1 MSEDLGIILAGG
13 LATRLRPVT
22 SVVSKQLLPVY
33 DKPVIFYPLTSLIL
47 AGFRR
52 IAIIS
57 TPAALPLYKE
67 LFGNG
72 SNLGLEFHYIE
83 QTKPDG
89 LASAFKLTEK
99 HINGANSALI
109 LGDNLFHGS
118 QFGQNLSK
126 YRDVKGAQIFAYA
139 VDNPSEFGVVSFS
152 ADGKALS
159 LEEKPVTPKSNWA
172 IPGFYFYDASVVERA
187 KSLKPS
193 HRGEYE
199 ITDLNQT
206 YLEDGILRVEKIP
219 RGTAWLDLGTPD
231 GLLDAGEYV
240 RTLQKRQGVPI
251 GSPEEAAWRMKR
263 ISDDEFKEIIESHPN
278 PHYRNLLKNAVG
290 TL

>member
-1 MSEDLGIILAGG
+1 MSEDIGIILAGG

-52 IAIIS
+52 IAFIS

-99 HINGANSALI
+99 LINGANSALI

-126 YRDVKGAQIFAYA
+126 YRDFKGAQIFAYA
-139 VDNPSEFGVVSFS
+139 VDNPSEFGVVSFN

-206 YLEDGILRVEKIP
+206 YLEDGMLRVEKIP

-263 ISDDEFKEIIESHPN
+263 ISDGEFKKIIESHPN

-290 TL
+290 TI

>member
-33 DKPVIFYPLTSLIL
+33 DKPVIFYPLTTLIL

-99 HINGANSALI
+99 LINGANSALI

-126 YRDVKGAQIFAYA
+126 YRDFKGAQIFAYA
-139 VDNPSEFGVVSFS
+139 VDNPSEFGVVSFN

-251 GSPEEAAWRMKR
+251 GSPEEAAWRLKR